1 MSVPMPVF
9 ARHKE
14 GHMTT
19 QGVHQP
25 PIRDRVELTATS
37 VRIASLEIPIKA
49 MVNYLQT
56 IPSARRELALVHA
69 IDVGIT
75 EILARRARFQHGVG
89 AAERRTVASPPQA
102 TGGQAPLARQPEA
115 GDHLLEP
122 PAQPLGTQSS
132 DEFLAR
138 LDEAIQTDFA
148 GRPRPTE

>member
-1 MSVPMPVF
+1 M
-9 ARHKE
+9 A
-14 GHMTT
+14 T

-25 PIRDRVELTATS
+25 PIRDRVELTPTS

-75 EILARRARFQHGVG
+75 EILARRARFQHGD
-89 AAERRTVASPPQA
+89 AAERRTVAAPSQPKADQSP
-102 TGGQAPLARQPEA
+102 LVRQPEA
-115 GDHLLEP
+115 GDRLLDK

-138 LDEAIQTDFA
+138 LDEAIQTAFA
-148 GRPRPTE
+148 GPPRPAE

>member
-1 MSVPMPVF
+1 M
-9 ARHKE
+9 KE
-14 GHMTT
+14 GNMTT

-25 PIRDRVELTATS
+25 PIRDRVELTPTS

-75 EILARRARFQHGVG
+75 EILARRARFQHGDG
-89 AAERRTVASPPQA
+89 AAERRTVAAPPQPKA
-102 TGGQAPLARQPEA
+102 GQSPLVRQPDA
-115 GDHLLEP
+115 GDHLLEK
-122 PAQPLGTQSS
+122 PAQPLSTQSS

-138 LDEAIQTDFA
+138 LDEAIQTAFA
-148 GRPRPTE
+148 GPPRSAE